1 MCRKGWLPRL
11 QVCSAG
17 QCGLAERSTH
27 KFNPE
32 LGFGH
37 RGHHESVGFVFKLSA
52 LKIILD

>member
-1 MCRKGWLPRL
+1 MCRKGWLQRF

-17 QCGLAERSTH
+17 QYGLRERSTH

-32 LGFGH
+32 LGFGL